1 MNIAVVGAGVSGL
14 TCALG
19 LGRQHNVTVF
29 EAAGRPGGHAH
40 TVDVR
45 DGSSIIAID
54 TGFIVFN
61 FVHYPLLSALFDSL
75 GVRSQPS
82 DMSFS
87 VRCDES
93 GFEFSGSSLNTFFA
107 QRSNVL
113 RPDTWRLLKDIL
125 RFNRDGTQSLKS
137 GIEDHITV
145 GDFAQQHGYS
155 NVLLARYLLPLG
167 GALWSCDTQT
177 FRNFPMRFVLEF
189 LRNHEMLQIGSRP
202 AWRTVS
208 GGSRH
213 YVERLAGHLGSRLR
227 LNQHVMGVARK
238 GRGVEVCFTDGG
250 RQTFDEA
257 VLATHADTSLALLA
271 DAEDEERALLGTFPY
286 QDNVVCLHSDTR
298 VLPRTRRAWASWN
311 YRIRKGGQDGTCVTY
326 NMNKLQALESPTT
339 FCVSLNQQEDLQPDQ
354 ILHQET
360 VRHPLFVPGRDKAQA
375 SHPKMIRRRGLSY
388 CGAYW
393 GFGFHED
400 GVRSAVSVCDA
411 FGVERPF

>member
-45 DGSSIIAID
+45 DGSSTIAID

-145 GDFAQQHGYS
+145 GDFAQ
-155 NVLLARYLLPLG
+155 
-167 GALWSCDTQT
+167 
-177 FRNFPMRFVLEF
+177 
-189 LRNHEMLQIGSRP
+189 
-202 AWRTVS
+202 
-208 GGSRH
+208 
-213 YVERLAGHLGSRLR
+213 
-227 LNQHVMGVARK
+227 
-238 GRGVEVCFTDGG
+238 
-250 RQTFDEA
+250 
-257 VLATHADTSLALLA
+257 
-271 DAEDEERALLGTFPY
+271 
-286 QDNVVCLHSDTR
+286 
-298 VLPRTRRAWASWN
+298 
-311 YRIRKGGQDGTCVTY
+311 
-326 NMNKLQALESPTT
+326 
-339 FCVSLNQQEDLQPDQ
+339 
-354 ILHQET
+354 
-360 VRHPLFVPGRDKAQA
+360 
-375 SHPKMIRRRGLSY
+375 
-388 CGAYW
+388 
-393 GFGFHED
+393 
-400 GVRSAVSVCDA
+400 
-411 FGVERPF
+411 